1 MIPHLHP
8 GLGQAQ
14 PLAQLLSH
22 ERVRIV
28 RLVEQPLQL
37 VQLLQGEVGATPPLL
52 QFALSVLVLRLHVLF
67 FLLTLVYTC
76 HTQNENFNLIS
87 HLESEISR

>member
-76 HTQNENFNLIS
+76 HTQDEIFNLIS